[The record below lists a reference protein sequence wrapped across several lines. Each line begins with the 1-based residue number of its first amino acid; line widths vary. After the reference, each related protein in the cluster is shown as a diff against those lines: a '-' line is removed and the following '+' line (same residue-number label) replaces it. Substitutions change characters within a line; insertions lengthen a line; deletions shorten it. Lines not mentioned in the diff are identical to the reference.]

1 MLKDYLPLKKF
12 SKVLATMMMK
22 IKKKTMMTKAII
34 MIVVKYHS
42 G

>member
-22 IKKKTMMTKAII
+22 KKKMMMTKAII